1 MKIFLEPSITI
12 VEIKHL
18 IDHEVIILSF
28 YY

>member
-1 MKIFLEPSITI
+1 MKNFLEPSITI

-18 IDHEVIILSF
+18 IDQQVIILSL